1 MKSFNHQRHENLK
14 ARLKLPVCMQT
25 CKAVEFG
32 RFVTT
37 GNDELDMIKTNIT
50 ANIFKA
56 SHVLGEYSF
65 I

>member
-1 MKSFNHQRHENLK
+1 MKSTTEVMKIYN
-14 ARLKLPVCMQT
+14 PVWNYQCA

-50 ANIFKA
+50 ANISKA
-56 SHVLGEYSF
+56 RHDLGEYSF